1 MNTRLTSIFAGII
14 CLAAQ
19 ADTAPATTNAVPEAA
34 TPPAAETATETKTA
48 PGETS
53 YLASMAE
60 KKTPPAEATEAAP
73 ETKEAPAEAKETPA
87 EVKKASAET
96 ATASAETKAEPEA
109 AAAPAATPDA
119 AKADGPSMLQAKNV
133 DDIDLEDD
141 SAVAAKKP
149 SVKGA
154 IDKGTMSLVDIECD
168 EATLSDILRQFRKTT
183 NANIINDDSTNLQKR
198 VSVSL
203 KRVPWL
209 QGLMAIL
216 GSRGFRLEEHDNIFR
231 VIEDMQLEPVSTRT
245 FPLNH
250 ASAKELAELFNATY
264 GRKDSVGKIIAPIAA
279 SFSGANVVVV
289 TASDKTL
296 SECEAIIKAVDK
308 AVAQIYIEA
317 RFIEL
322 SNEAMHK
329 LGMQW
334 NQLESWGASVRN
346 LSAGMEYNNGRAADY
361 GTKLSS
367 TTKSL
372 STSES
377 QSTSANTSVSG
388 GSSSSSASS
397 STAPSKT
404 SSESKTYT
412 GLIPSSI
419 SQAAGAGRTADSMNW
434 HNARGF
440 SGQLSLD
447 DFRLAM
453 SAFESMSDVKVFSNP
468 KIIVSNGKEAKVD
481 MTTKYPNVTIDSNY
495 TGLNSQNL
503 SVSTKLD
510 TIPGEDKFMFAK
522 EAFFSWGIQ
531 LSVTPRISPDGLI
544 SVEIVPTI
552 SERTG
557 FVDISSSQETDTP
570 YTRYPIIDVK
580 RLTTE
585 FTMKDGATAV
595 IGGLS
600 KTTEEDIDSGIPY
613 LREIPWI
620 GQKLFG
626 WKSRGK
632 VQKEILVFVTIGIAD
647 PSNLPKDIGLPKNAV
662 LGREYVTGVKFEPG
676 DREGTAADIMKLD
689 MTPVDKRKPKSEA
702 AQSETKDDSA
712 KGTVKIKVYNKPTNG
727 IPLANSKGLNSKAP
741 IVNKTTNDA
750 STPTRTSPDHHQGEV
765 SINTSDEPA
774 IMHEA
779 SDPELAQEEV

>member
-1 MNTRLTSIFAGII
+1 MNTRLTSMLVGII
-14 CLAAQ
+14 CLTAQ
-19 ADTAPATTNAVPEAA
+19 ADSTLTATNAVPETTTDTVVAAKTGTDPEAA
-34 TPPAAETATETKTA
+34 TPVTTETSTAPETAAPVAAATETTAAPETTPSVPAAESNN
-48 PGETS
+48 TS
-53 YLASMAE
+53 ESTSFLASMAE
-60 KKTPPAEATEAAP
+60 TKTGPKDGVSTT
-73 ETKEAPAEAKETPA
+73 ETKESTPP
-87 EVKKASAET
+87 V
-96 ATASAETKAEPEA
+96 
-109 AAAPAATPDA
+109 
-119 AKADGPSMLQAKNV
+119 LQSKNI

-141 SAVAAKKP
+141 SAEAAKKP

-168 EATLSDILRQFRKTT
+168 EATLADILRQFRKTT
-183 NANIINDDSTNLQKR
+183 NANIISDDSTNLQKR

-203 KRVPWL
+203 KHVPWL

-245 FPLNH
+245 FSLNH

-289 TASDKTL
+289 TANDKTL

-346 LSAGMEYNNGRAADY
+346 LSAGMEYNNGRAANY
-361 GTKLSS
+361 GSH
-367 TTKSL
+367 L
-372 STSES
+372 STATTTRSPTTSVNTDGDGKTTTSTSTSISES
-377 QSTSANTSVSG
+377 QTF
-388 GSSSSSASS
+388 
-397 STAPSKT
+397 
-404 SSESKTYT
+404 T
-412 GLIPSSI
+412 GLGPTAIASAPG
-419 SQAAGAGRTADSMNW
+419 AARTAENMNW

-453 SAFESMSDVKVFSNP
+453 SAFESMSDAKVFSNP

-495 TGLNSQNL
+495 TGLNSQNP

-552 SERTG
+552 SERSG

-600 KTTEEDIDSGIPY
+600 KTSEEDIDSGIPY

-620 GQKLFG
+620 GPKLFG

-632 VQKEILVFVTIGIAD
+632 VQKEILVFVTVGIAD
-647 PSNLPKDIGLPKNAV
+647 PANLPKEIGLPKNAV
-662 LGREYVTGVKFEPG
+662 LGREYVTGVKLEPG
-676 DREGTAADIMKLD
+676 DREGAAAEIMKLD
-689 MTPVDKRKPKSEA
+689 MSPVDKRKPTEK
-702 AQSETKDDSA
+702 TDSGE
-712 KGTVKIKVYNKPTNG
+712 KPESNGSGEVKITVVK
-727 IPLANSKGLNSKAP
+727 
-741 IVNKTTNDA
+741 
-750 STPTRTSPDHHQGEV
+750 E
-765 SINTSDEPA
+765 
-774 IMHEA
+774 
-779 SDPELAQEEV
+779 